1 MNKKQAFNTT
11 KNTLIQHSFNKAY
24 GSNTISVVNKSEPN
38 AIQYILTSSFIF
50 DLSCLGTLRLEK
62 NVIKEAFKKNV
73 CREFTNNC
81 EIQTVQAVLHCS
93 STSKNSNSAASSR
106 KARKPTASEKNKT
119 LVPLDKRSVGQT
131 KDKEEPSLFLPYRLN
146 TQGIHLNKQVKDST
160 QVRAQ
165 FPFKMAKTA
174 NVEILDKISH
184 LPRLEQIYP
193 QLSKCLSSTFA
204 PAIINK
210 KWINNSRIF
219 KGTPFF
225 GGNLM
230 RADWVLNKL
239 IEQFNQSGKRSPR
252 PIVNQFINDIR
263 VLMDQMGSASPIIGM
278 RITITGRLGSRKK
291 AMAQQ
296 ITKCVG
302 KVPLSTFRQKVDYS
316 QGFLPTRFGKMGV
329 KVWVTFSNNNPL

>member
-11 KNTLIQHSFNKAY
+11 KNTLIQHSFNKVY
-24 GSNTISVVNKSEPN
+24 GSNTISVVNKSEPK
-38 AIQYILTSSFIF
+38 AIQYILTSNFIF

-73 CREFTNNC
+73 CREFTDNC

-93 STSKNSNSAASSR
+93 NRNTVASS
-106 KARKPTASEKNKT
+106 KKVKKSTASEKNKT
-119 LVPLDKRSVGQT
+119 QVPQEKRTVGQT
-131 KDKEEPSLFLPYRLN
+131 YGELSLFLPYNLDSGR
-146 TQGIHLNKQVKDST
+146 HLNKQVKDST

-165 FPFKMAKTA
+165 FPLKMAKTA
-174 NVEILDKISH
+174 NVEIIEKISH

-193 QLSKCLSSTFA
+193 LFSKCLSSTFA

-219 KGTPFF
+219 KGTQFF

-239 IEQFNQSGKRSPR
+239 IEQLNQSGKRSPR
-252 PIVNQFINDIR
+252 PIVKQFINDIR

-316 QGFLPTRFGKMGV
+316 QGFLPTRFGKVGV